1 MGADN
6 NDTGLFLQ
14 FLDGQTL
21 LALQGLNKPVRASL
35 ERETHVLS
43 IEKPRFIHGSGLKGG
58 AAS

>member
-1 MGADN
+1 MIIK
-6 NDTGLFLQ
+6 LQLCLQ

-58 AAS
+58 SSS